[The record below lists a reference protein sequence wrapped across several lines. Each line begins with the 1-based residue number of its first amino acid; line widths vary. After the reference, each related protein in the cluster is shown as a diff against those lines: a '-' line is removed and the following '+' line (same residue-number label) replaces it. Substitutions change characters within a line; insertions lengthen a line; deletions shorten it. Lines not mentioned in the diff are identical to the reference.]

1 MARERRERPVINW
14 KRLEAGEIG
23 QPGNVA
29 EDPLVSS
36 LWMGRRRGRR
46 AFHGPLGTRDHRHAA
61 RRPATG
67 RGKNDVD
74 DRRLIIGSWREVGR
88 SALARSGKLLFGLG
102 MTAALPPTG
111 SGARKDKRAE
121 DDADARKE
129 DRREAK
135 AEDNSR
141 DIQKQSDANAENS
154 ETSNNRTKDESQEG
168 KNRTEKGERREER
181 TESNDTSVKDE
192 STDGA
197 RRSVTRQ
204 QEANVDSSDDD
215 GAGRRERSTEEL
227 AQNRARD
234 DEPDLGDTTDDI
246 LPTPTVP
253 SNPNI
258 PVATTPDLTDADL
271 FIEANPDVI
280 ASVSTSGGF
289 AFARS
294 GNVIAVSGPDGAQ
307 IIQTDDPEDVVTPSP
322 SPSEPSDG
330 GNNDIDFSS

>member
-1 MARERRERPVINW
+1 
-14 KRLEAGEIG
+14 
-23 QPGNVA
+23 
-29 EDPLVSS
+29 
-36 LWMGRRRGRR
+36 
-46 AFHGPLGTRDHRHAA
+46 
-61 RRPATG
+61 
-67 RGKNDVD
+67 
-74 DRRLIIGSWREVGR
+74 
-88 SALARSGKLLFGLG
+88 
-102 MTAALPPTG
+102 MTAALPPAG

-227 AQNRARD
+227 AQN
-234 DEPDLGDTTDDI
+234 LGDTTDDI

>member
-1 MARERRERPVINW
+1 
-14 KRLEAGEIG
+14 
-23 QPGNVA
+23 
-29 EDPLVSS
+29 
-36 LWMGRRRGRR
+36 
-46 AFHGPLGTRDHRHAA
+46 
-61 RRPATG
+61 
-67 RGKNDVD
+67 
-74 DRRLIIGSWREVGR
+74 
-88 SALARSGKLLFGLG
+88 

-129 DRREAK
+129 NRREAK

-246 LPTPTVP
+246 LPSPTVP